1 MYHGARKDN
10 TYVHWLS
17 EPFYGL
23 HVNVKKIKQKYLNHN
38 LVLRIWNFSVYVAKH
53 SCNDLDYGRPPVYRH
68 NLGQSSL

>member
-23 HVNVKKIKQKYLNHN
+23 HVNVKKIKQKYLNDN
-38 LVLRIWNFSVYVAKH
+38 LLLRI
-53 SCNDLDYGRPPVYRH
+53 
-68 NLGQSSL
+68 